1 MNHKKT
7 IEKYSWNLIELWE
20 DIGNLNYD
28 ALAELFEILSIK
40 FQNDVIKDT
49 ELWHPKVA
57 EKLKNISKRLK
68 EILEKEVQP
77 LADLC
82 RPYNEKGIT

>member
-7 IEKYSWNLIELWE
+7 IEKYAGTIMELWE
-20 DIGNLNYD
+20 DIGNLDYD
-28 ALAELFEILSIK
+28 TLIKLFKILSIK
-40 FQNDVIKDT
+40 FQKDAIKDT

-57 EKLKNISKRLK
+57 KRLENISKKLK
-68 EILEKEVQP
+68 DILEKEAQP

-82 RPYNEKGIT
+82 RPYNEKGIK